1 MDRHIAGFKGRNAHP
16 LLGSEMPGSIPGL
29 CASTAKLNQNY
40 EFRKEKNYMFS
51 RYSELIKNLFRH
63 IVKPE
68 SVEVSFMDYLTVL
81 GQTALILLV
90 LAGMIAVFSIIIL
103 IPIWLY
109 KIYISGVKKK
119 MNDLLALV
127 QTNQTNIYD
136 LEKCK
141 KNIRNRNILYVIII
155 AVIYIPFMIPTVL
168 FILTLISN
176 AVR

>member
-1 MDRHIAGFKGRNAHP
+1 
-16 LLGSEMPGSIPGL
+16 
-29 CASTAKLNQNY
+29 
-40 EFRKEKNYMFS
+40 
-51 RYSELIKNLFRH
+51 
-63 IVKPE
+63 
-68 SVEVSFMDYLTVL
+68 MDYLTVL

-141 KNIRNRNILYVIII
+141 KILEIEI
-155 AVIYIPFMIPTVL
+155 FCM
-168 FILTLISN
+168 
-176 AVR
+176 